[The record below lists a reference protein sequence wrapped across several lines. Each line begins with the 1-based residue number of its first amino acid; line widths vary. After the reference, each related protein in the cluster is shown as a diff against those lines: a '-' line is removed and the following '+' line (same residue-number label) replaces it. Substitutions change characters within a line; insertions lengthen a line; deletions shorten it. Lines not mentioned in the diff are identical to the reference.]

1 MRSGKRAARVI
12 WAIKGTVGVVMPA
25 CVLDVVCLKQPYT
38 WLSLVPRPLSQIS
51 GRVSD
56 FSERG
61 LGTRLDLPVITLASS
76 LILKVLLVAY

>member
-1 MRSGKRAARVI
+1 MRNVGYKRNCRCGDARVCTL
-12 WAIKGTVGVVMPA
+12 G
-25 CVLDVVCLKQPYT
+25 CLSRLSTLNNHT

-61 LGTRLDLPVITLASS
+61 LGTRLDLSVITLASI
-76 LILKVLLVAY
+76 LILKVLLVAF